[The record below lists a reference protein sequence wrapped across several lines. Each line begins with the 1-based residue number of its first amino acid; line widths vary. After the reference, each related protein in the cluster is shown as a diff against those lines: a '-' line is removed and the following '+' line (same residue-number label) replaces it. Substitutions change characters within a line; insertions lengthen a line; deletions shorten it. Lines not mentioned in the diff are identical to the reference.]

1 MKKILLTAILIL
13 LCLTCISG
21 CTYVTVDSGSG
32 NSLGKDNGK
41 DDNGNKQTYTVTA
54 GYDYGFHMP
63 GKAVMLYDSSTL
75 FFEIPESHGAV
86 LAGDRFTI
94 TYSGE
99 LLVQE
104 SYPSTVVIYEGQ
116 ILEVSSERAEVI
128 TVKYYPAKSGKE
140 AYAVKVV
147 DGAESSERVS
157 NLASLEYVITDIEKG
172 SYVSLD
178 EYAENTEGE
187 CLLYATVNEAVS
199 ENAMLTLSALYSS
212 ELTLRQSDCGEPD
225 SEPIVY
231 TCDLSRFPS
240 DEKLM
245 GYGEVRQIEDGK
257 LLIAPGSEKAR
268 QEYGQVVWLVC
279 EYAYAYRIGQV
290 VTYTFYEVKAPHGP
304 GEPLNIIANTVYME

>member
-13 LCLTCISG
+13 LCISCICG
-21 CTYVTVDSGSG
+21 CAYVTLDHVNAGGTGG
-32 NSLGKDNGK
+32 NSD
-41 DDNGNKQTYTVTA
+41 GNKPDNKQVYTVTA

-63 GKAVMLYDSSTL
+63 GKAVMLYSSSTL
-75 FFEIPESHGAV
+75 FFTIPQDHGAV
-86 LAGDRFTI
+86 LAGDSFNI
-94 TYSGE
+94 SYSGE

-104 SYPSTVVIYEGQ
+104 SYPSTVVIHEGEISQ
-116 ILEVSSERAEVI
+116 VSSVKATVI
-128 TVKYYPAKSGKE
+128 TVKYFPASENGS
-140 AYAVKVV
+140 AYAVRVV

-279 EYAYAYRIGQV
+279 EYAYAYSIGQV